1 MSRLQEQTNDWTIVH
16 LHHKKKGWMSKRKK
30 LERGELGL
38 CVHSQHNGDND
49 KDKLFFPPTRKMQM
63 ETKTRKVPQE
73 LEKTY

>member
-1 MSRLQEQTNDWTIVH
+1 
-16 LHHKKKGWMSKRKK
+16 MSKRKK